1 MSLCKDSA
9 AAAAGTFALAYGAGA
24 EARAAAA
31 VAAGLTR
38 AAVDAVAS
46 ARLAPLGALP
56 APAMS
61 SAAHDLARTAA
72 KMFSIMRVN
81 TLAPEGVLNNSQ
93 PIHWSTPDRTPHKAM
108 WLWDSCFHAIG
119 RAVVEP
125 ALVRRPLP
133 GTASH

>member
-1 MSLCKDSA
+1 M
-9 AAAAGTFALAYGAGA
+9 TETRVRVFARHANDDGRRQG
-24 EARAAAA
+24 
-31 VAAGLTR
+31 